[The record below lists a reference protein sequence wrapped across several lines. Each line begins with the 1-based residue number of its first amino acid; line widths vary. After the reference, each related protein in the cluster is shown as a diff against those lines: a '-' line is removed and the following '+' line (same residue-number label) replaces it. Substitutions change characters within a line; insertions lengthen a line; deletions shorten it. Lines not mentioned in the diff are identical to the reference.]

1 MTVTPVNKT
10 KIVKKR
16 TGKFNRFHS
25 DRYMRVPT
33 SWRRPRGIDNR
44 ARRRFRGN
52 IPLPKIGY
60 GSNSKTRHLLP
71 SGFYK
76 FSVRSTSDLDL
87 LLMHN
92 RSYAAEVARGVSARE
107 RVKIVERAAQLGV
120 RVLNGGAKLRTAE
133 NE

>member
-1 MTVTPVNKT
+1 MTVTSINKT

-25 DRYMRVPT
+25 DRFMRVPT

-60 GSNSKTRHLLP
+60 ASNSKTRHLLP
-71 SGFYK
+71 NGFHK
-76 FSVRSTSDLDL
+76 FSVTSPQEIDL

-92 RSYAAEVARGVSARE
+92 RSYCAEIAHAVSART

-120 RVLNGGAKLRTAE
+120 RVINGGAKLRTAE
-133 NE
+133 DE